1 MEYETV
7 SETAKRLGV
16 SRQYIRFLLAT
27 NRMEGEKV
35 SSGWLIPKGQSK
47 PKNREKYMER

>member
-16 SRQYIRFLLAT
+16 SRQYIRFLLA
-27 NRMEGEKV
+27 NKKMKGEKV
-35 SSGWLIPKGQSK
+35 SSGWLILKGQSLVK
-47 PKNREKYMER
+47 SRETSID